1 MASNIED
8 AILAQLAQ
16 AGPNKSIDPM
26 NVAKAVQP
34 ERWQRLLPVIKR
46 EAVMLARQ
54 GVIVILRHNK
64 PADPAEFRGVYR
76 IRLPLEG
83 DPAFSAP

>member
-1 MASNIED
+1 MASEIED
-8 AILAQLAQ
+8 TILTQLVE
-16 AGPNKSIDPM
+16 AGPGKSIDPM

-76 IRLPLEG
+76 IRLPQEG
-83 DPAFSAP
+83 DPAFAAP

>member
-1 MASNIED
+1 MASDIED
-8 AILAQLAQ
+8 TILAQLAE
-16 AGPNKSIDPM
+16 AGPGKSIDPM

-34 ERWQRLLPVIKR
+34 ERWQRLLPTIKR

-64 PADPAEFRGVYR
+64 PADPADFRGVYR
-76 IRLPLEG
+76 IRLPQAD
-83 DPAFSAP
+83 DPALSAP

>member
-1 MASNIED
+1 MTTPIED
-8 AILAQLAQ
+8 AILSQLAT
-16 AGPNKSIDPM
+16 AGPGKSIDPM
-26 NVAKAVQP
+26 NIAKEVQP
-34 ERWQRLLPVIKR
+34 ERWQRLLPLIKR

-64 PADPAEFRGVYR
+64 PADPGDFRGVYR

-83 DPAFSAP
+83 DPPISAE